1 MSMIGPK
8 YEIIVFKE
16 KQGCCR
22 KFHIRSWTPAL
33 ILLLVVGL
41 LGSSIY
47 FGTFFQKYQVM
58 KDQLTN
64 SQKTI
69 KKQKVQL
76 LSLSKKIDSL
86 QKDLTKVKALDSK
99 LRVMANL
106 DSGQPFLSPSL
117 GGPEMEN
124 ISEAFLSSHRQELL
138 ARKMHNFLDE
148 LSTDAKLEQMRQKE
162 LLDHLKDKKQIL
174 ASTPSIWPTQGWI
187 SSDFGYRISPFTGR
201 REFHK
206 GLDISGPTGTPIYA
220 PADGQVVFSGKDGG
234 YGICV
239 VLDHGHGLKTRYGH
253 LSRYNIEPGQE
264 VERGQLLGHIG
275 NTGRSTGPHLH
286 YEVRNNGV
294 PVNPMRYILN

>member
-1 MSMIGPK
+1 MLGPK
-8 YEIIVFKE
+8 YQILIFKE
-16 KQGCCR
+16 KQGYCQ
-22 KFHIRSWTPAL
+22 KLHIRKWTPVM
-33 ILLLVVGL
+33 ILLLIAGL
-41 LGSSIY
+41 LGTSIY
-47 FGTFFQKYQVM
+47 FGTYFKKYQNM
-58 KDQLTN
+58 YSQFEN
-64 SQKTI
+64 SQKTVR
-69 KKQKVQL
+69 KQKVQL
-76 LSLSKKIDSL
+76 ISLSKKL
-86 QKDLTKVKALDSK
+86 GVLENDLSKIKKLDSK

-106 DSGQPFLSPSL
+106 ESNQAFLSNSL
-117 GGPEMEN
+117 GGPEIED

-148 LSTDAKLEQMRQKE
+148 LSTDAKLEEMRQRE
-162 LLDHLKDKKQIL
+162 LMDHLKNKKQVL

-187 SSDFGYRISPFTGR
+187 SSDFGYRDSPFTGR

-206 GLDISGPTGTPIYA
+206 GLDISGPSGTPIYA
-220 PADGQVVFSGKDGG
+220 PANAEVVFCGKDGG

-253 LSRYNIEPGQE
+253 LSRYSVEPGQQ
-264 VERGQLLGHIG
+264 VERGQLLGYIG

>member
-1 MSMIGPK
+1 M
-8 YEIIVFKE
+8 
-16 KQGCCR
+16 
-22 KFHIRSWTPAL
+22 
-33 ILLLVVGL
+33 ILLLIAGL
-41 LGSSIY
+41 LGTSIY
-47 FGTFFQKYQVM
+47 FGTYFKKYQNM
-58 KDQLTN
+58 YSQFEN
-64 SQKTI
+64 SQKTVR
-69 KKQKVQL
+69 KQKVQL
-76 LSLSKKIDSL
+76 ISLSKKLGVLED
-86 QKDLTKVKALDSK
+86 DLSKIKKLDSK

-106 DSGQPFLSPSL
+106 ESNQAFLSNSL
-117 GGPEMEN
+117 GGPEIED

-148 LSTDAKLEQMRQKE
+148 LSTDAKLEEMRQRE
-162 LLDHLKDKKQIL
+162 LMDHLKNKKQVL

-187 SSDFGYRISPFTGR
+187 SSDFGYRDSPFTGR

-206 GLDISGPTGTPIYA
+206 GLDISGPSGTPIYA
-220 PADGQVVFSGKDGG
+220 PANAEVVFCGKDGG

-253 LSRYNIEPGQE
+253 LSRYSVEPGQQ
-264 VERGQLLGHIG
+264 VERGQLLGYIG